1 MRLLGY
7 KINGDIVGKDI
18 LTWSEN
24 ELNGNQPFVINE
36 IIIDGYGDISSIS
49 NWYGIGVNLNKDSQ
63 YIREQINDML
73 LNIGFSNLDIDDKKI
88 VSKLFLVSK
97 LERNS
102 VLTEEE
108 QIQSWDELIVNSQN
122 SRFKRWEAAKKYI
135 SYKLSEINSSDLAL
149 STSKLCTD
157 YINYNIITKSKDGVS
172 GLFDYLRGEGDY
184 EDNGYPSK
192 TYWSQT
198 DENVLMEILN
208 KGNY

>member
-1 MRLLGY
+1 LVR
-7 KINGDIVGKDI
+7 KRI
-18 LTWSEN
+18 
-24 ELNGNQPFVINE
+24 
-36 IIIDGYGDISSIS
+36 

-63 YIREQINDML
+63 YIREQINNIL
-73 LNIGFSNLDIDDKKI
+73 LNIGFSNLDIDNKKI
-88 VSKLFLVSK
+88 VAKLFLVSK
-97 LERNS
+97 LERNF

-122 SRFKRWEAAKKYI
+122 SRFKRWEASKKYI
-135 SYKLSEINSSDLAL
+135 SYKLSEINSSDLEL

-157 YINYNIITKSKDGVS
+157 YINYNIITKFKDGVS

-184 EDNGYPSK
+184 VDNGYPLK